1 MYNSIIWVEIQL
13 AKYDWKNYKSHI
25 DMNTNNTYVI
35 IMAGGVG
42 SRFWP
47 YSRKAHPKQFLDVLG
62 VGKSLLQLTYHRF
75 IKLCPKE
82 NIYIVS
88 NDLYYALIKDQLPD
102 LTDDQILLE
111 PNQRNTAPC
120 IAYASYKIASKNP
133 EAITV
138 VTPADH
144 AVFMEDEFVQT
155 CETAVDFVEADNQL
169 ITIGIKPS
177 RPETGYGYIQ
187 FKESEGPVKKVK
199 TFTEKPQLE
208 LAKAFFESGDF
219 VWNAGIFIWKV
230 KSIISS
236 FEKFLPEI
244 AETFSAISGQYYT
257 VDEKDKIAWAYAR
270 TKSISI
276 DYGVM
281 EKADNVHVVLGDF
294 GWSDLGSWSSLHE
307 YHDKDSNGN
316 VVDGNAMLYESSE
329 CIIRSPGEKLVVV
342 QGLEGYLVA
351 DCDDVLMIC
360 NKDDEKKIRSIVNDI
375 KSEKGEHYI

>member
-1 MYNSIIWVEIQL
+1 ME
-13 AKYDWKNYKSHI
+13 
-25 DMNTNNTYVI
+25 TNRETFVI

-47 YSRKAHPKQFLDVLG
+47 YSRQSHPKQFLDVLG

-75 IKLCPKE
+75 LPLCPKE

-88 NDLYYALIKDQLPD
+88 NESYYSLIKEQLPD
-102 LTDDQILLE
+102 MTDDQILLE
-111 PNQRNTAPC
+111 PNLRNTAPC
-120 IAYASYKIASKNP
+120 IAYASYKIACKYP
-133 EAITV
+133 DATTI

-144 AVFMEDEFVQT
+144 AIFMEDEFVRT
-155 CETAVDFVEADNQL
+155 CQVALDFAKTDEKLV
-169 ITIGIKPS
+169 TIGIKPS

-187 FKESEGPVKKVK
+187 YKQETDGEVKKVK

-230 KSIISS
+230 KNIIEA
-236 FEKFLPEI
+236 FENFLPEI
-244 AETFSAISGQYYT
+244 SETFSAISDQYYT
-257 VDEKDKIAWAYAR
+257 EQEKEKIEWAYAR

-281 EKADNVHVVLGDF
+281 EKADNVYVVPGEF

-307 YHDKDSNGN
+307 YHQKDSNGN
-316 VVDGNAMLYESSE
+316 VVDGNAMLYNSSQ
-329 CIIRSPGEKLVVV
+329 CIIRSPKNKLVVL

-360 NKDDEKKIRSIVNDI
+360 KKDDEKQIRSIVNDV
-375 KSEKGEHYI
+375 KSEKGEKFI

>member
-1 MYNSIIWVEIQL
+1 MS
-13 AKYDWKNYKSHI
+13 
-25 DMNTNNTYVI
+25 TNQETFVI

-47 YSRKAHPKQFLDVLG
+47 YSRRSHPKQFMDVLG

-75 IKLCPKE
+75 LPVCKSE

-88 NDLYYALIKDQLPD
+88 NEAYYDLIKEQLPD

-111 PNQRNTAPC
+111 PNRRNTAPC
-120 IAYASYKIASKNP
+120 IAYASYKIAQKNP
-133 EAITV
+133 NATTI

-144 AVFMEDEFVQT
+144 AIFMENDFIKTCQT
-155 CETAVDFVEADNQL
+155 ALDFVNMDNRL
-169 ITIGIKPS
+169 VTIGIKPS

-187 FKESEGPVKKVK
+187 YKQGSDGDVKKVK

-208 LAKAFFESGDF
+208 LAKTFFESGDF

-230 KSIISS
+230 NSIIES

-244 AETFSAISGQYYT
+244 SETFSAISDSYYT
-257 VDEKDKIAWAYAR
+257 EDEKEKVSWAYAR
-270 TKSISI
+270 TKAISI

-281 EKADNVHVVLGDF
+281 EKAENVYVVPGEF

-307 YHDKDSNGN
+307 YHDKDEQGN
-316 VVDGNAMLYESSE
+316 VVDGNAMLYESND
-329 CIIRSPGEKLVVV
+329 CIIRSPKKRLVVV

-351 DCDDVLMIC
+351 DCENVLLIC
-360 NKDDEKKIRSIVNDI
+360 KKDDDKQIKSIVTDV
-375 KSEKGEHYI
+375 KSEKGEKYI

>member
-1 MYNSIIWVEIQL
+1 M
-13 AKYDWKNYKSHI
+13 KNNQ
-25 DMNTNNTYVI
+25 DTFVI

-47 YSRKAHPKQFLDVLG
+47 YSRKSHPKQFLDVLG

-75 IKLCPKE
+75 LNLCQKE

-88 NDLYYALIKDQLPD
+88 NNAYYDLIKEQLPD

-111 PNQRNTAPC
+111 PNRRNTAPC
-120 IAYASYKIASKNP
+120 IAYASYKIASKHP
-133 EAITV
+133 DATTI

-144 AVFMEDEFVQT
+144 AIFMEDEFTRT
-155 CETAVDFVEADNQL
+155 CQVALDFVKSDNKL
-169 ITIGIKPS
+169 VTIGIKPS

-187 FKESEGPVKKVK
+187 YKQGSHGEIKKVK

-219 VWNAGIFIWKV
+219 VWNAGIFIWNTKN
-230 KSIISS
+230 IIDA

-244 AETFSAISGQYYT
+244 SETFNAISEQYYT
-257 VDEKDKIAWAYAR
+257 EKEKEKVAWAYAR

-281 EKADNVHVVLGDF
+281 EKADNVYVVPGEF
-294 GWSDLGSWSSLHE
+294 GWSDLGSWNSLHE
-307 YHDKDSNGN
+307 HHDKDKNGN
-316 VVDGNAMLYESSE
+316 VVDGNAMLYSSNE

-351 DCDDVLMIC
+351 DCGDVLMIC
-360 NKDDEKKIRSIVNDI
+360 KKDDENRIRSIVNDV
-375 KSEKGEHYI
+375 KSEKGEKYI